1 MRRPA
6 DHRSTARRGARLALS
21 AVALAVLA
29 ACSSAPKKPVRPEPP
44 TLASLLSREVPVK
57 PDSAAP
63 VARVDEETAAR
74 AYQEFLATA
83 PRDPHRQEAL
93 RRLGDLEM
101 DRVDNL
107 IGAGERQGTP
117 EDYKAAITRYR
128 EFLAAYPT
136 AAGNDRV
143 LYQLA
148 RAQEL
153 SGDLDAALKT
163 LTQLVDVYP
172 GTRFLEEAQF
182 RRGEL
187 LFTLRDY
194 GGAEA
199 AYQKTLM
206 AGPGWPYYERSMYMH
221 GWAQFK
227 QGRLDEALNS
237 FFGVL
242 DLKLAG
248 TGTQDLEKVR
258 GFTRADRELVEDTF
272 RVASI
277 SLANLNGAASI
288 PPYISNAARREYE
301 FRIYQQLGELYI
313 KQERVK
319 RLAQV

>member
-1 MRRPA
+1 MPL
-6 DHRSTARRGARLALS
+6 RLAVS
-21 AVALAVLA
+21 ALALAVLA
-29 ACSSAPKKPVRPEPP
+29 ACSSAPKKTARPEPP
-44 TLASLLSREVPVK
+44 TLASLLGREVPVK
-57 PDSAAP
+57 PDTVASAEP
-63 VARVDEETAAR
+63 RLRIDEEAAAK
-74 AYQEFLATA
+74 AYQEFLASS

-107 IGAGERQGTP
+107 IGTGERQGTP
-117 EDYKAAITRYR
+117 EDYRAAITRYR

-143 LYQLA
+143 LYQMA

-153 SGDLDAALKT
+153 SGDLEGALKT
-163 LTQLVDVYP
+163 LTRLVDAYP

-227 QGRLDEALNS
+227 QGRLEEALTS

-248 TGTQDLEKVR
+248 TGNQDLEKVR
-258 GFTRADRELVEDTF
+258 GFTRADRELVDDTF
-272 RVASI
+272 RVTSI

-288 PPYISNAARREYE
+288 PPFVTNATRREYE
-301 FRIYQQLGELYI
+301 FRIYQQLAL
-313 KQERVK
+313 R
-319 RLAQV
+319 RSSRRTPRRR